1 MSIRSSFINY
11 FPFLLTN
18 CRNRSRIGQD
28 HSSAPVGVYLA
39 GPAGAMLGTDETVC
53 NVISAAL
60 AQVFDFKQ
68 HTIYQVSTAAAL
80 VQLLY

>member
-1 MSIRSSFINY
+1 M
-11 FPFLLTN
+11 
-18 CRNRSRIGQD
+18 
-28 HSSAPVGVYLA
+28 GVYLA

>member
-1 MSIRSSFINY
+1 
-11 FPFLLTN
+11 
-18 CRNRSRIGQD
+18 
-28 HSSAPVGVYLA
+28 
-39 GPAGAMLGTDETVC
+39 MLGTDETVC

-60 AQVFDFKQ
+60 AQVLDFKQ